1 MMPPRENTTPGSK
14 GGVFMKKRGEIAVA
28 LALLGAASALCLKLM
43 KKAGQWLDEDQRKM
57 DEEEEASEE
66 DFAE

>member
-1 MMPPRENTTPGSK
+1 
-14 GGVFMKKRGEIAVA
+14 MKKRGEFAVA

-43 KKAGQWLDEDQRKM
+43 KKAGQWLDEDQQKLE
-57 DEEEEASEE
+57 EEEEASEE